1 MVFLFALFFSSL
13 FCYVKSVM
21 TLNVQF
27 TYGSAVVCFNGFS
40 FLFSFF
46 FEISFSFSGISYSFR
61 WQIPDTLYLFVA
73 GMIDGASLV
82 SCTSLS
88 FPDSLWFV

>member
-40 FLFSFF
+40 FLFSLKSLFHLVGSLTVF
-46 FEISFSFSGISYSFR
+46 AGKYL
-61 WQIPDTLYLFVA
+61 IPFT
-73 GMIDGASLV
+73 
-82 SCTSLS
+82 C
-88 FPDSLWFV
+88 LWLA